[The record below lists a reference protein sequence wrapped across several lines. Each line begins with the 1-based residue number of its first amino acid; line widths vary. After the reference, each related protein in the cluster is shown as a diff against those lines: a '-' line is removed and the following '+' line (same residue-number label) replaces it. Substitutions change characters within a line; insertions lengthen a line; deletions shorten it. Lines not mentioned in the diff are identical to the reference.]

1 MAVDAAAVDSD
12 AAPCC
17 APVSVVFV
25 PAISESL
32 MYFAFLYHFG
42 IALRAELVD
51 LRQESQTLVAAAFGI
66 SQRLRVRVEGKLPHS
81 CAVQDAAGDPPAAL
95 GTHQPLDV
103 LRFGLRRQ
111 LRALLR
117 FFAA

>member
-32 MYFAFLYHFG
+32 MFFEFLYHFG
-42 IALRAELVD
+42 IALRAVLVD
-51 LRQESQTLVAAAFGI
+51 LRQESQTIDAASFVI
-66 SQRLRVRVEGKLPHS
+66 CHRQRVRVEGMLPHTS
-81 CAVQDAAGDPPAAL
+81 TNQEAADEPPAAL

-103 LRFGLRRQ
+103 L
-111 LRALLR
+111 
-117 FFAA
+117 